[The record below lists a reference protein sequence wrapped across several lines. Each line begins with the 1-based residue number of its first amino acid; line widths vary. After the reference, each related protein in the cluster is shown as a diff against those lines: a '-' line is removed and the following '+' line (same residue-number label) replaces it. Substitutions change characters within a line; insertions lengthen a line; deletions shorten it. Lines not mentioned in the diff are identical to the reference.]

1 MMMKK
6 TPSVKKKRLSS
17 GMELPRI
24 SVLIRDWAKYKN
36 TSLHKLSLQMGK
48 SRNYLI
54 QNLRSNDIRPSVLIE
69 LSGWLQTNLFDYYL
83 PLLPHNLRPTRR
95 ETELQKEIDTLQK
108 EIETL
113 KAERDKY
120 WEALSK

>member
-1 MMMKK
+1 MSKL
-6 TPSVKKKRLSS
+6 PEVKKKRLSS
-17 GMELPRI
+17 GLELPRI
-24 SVLIRDWAKYKN
+24 STFIRNWAEYKN
-36 TSLHKLSLQMGK
+36 TSLRKLSLQMGK
-48 SRNYLI
+48 SENYLL

-69 LSGWLQTNLFDYYL
+69 LSGWLQTNLFEYYL
-83 PLLPHNLRPTRR
+83 RLLPQNLRPTQR
-95 ETELQKEIDTLQK
+95 ETELQKEIDTLKK

>member
-1 MMMKK
+1 MSKL
-6 TPSVKKKRLSS
+6 PEVKQKRLSS
-17 GMELPRI
+17 GLELPRI
-24 SVLIRDWAKYKN
+24 STFIRNWAEYKN
-36 TSLHKLSLQMGK
+36 TSLRKLSLQMGK
-48 SRNYLI
+48 SENYLL

-69 LSGWLQTNLFDYYL
+69 LSGWLQTNLFEYYL
-83 PLLPHNLRPTRR
+83 RLLPQNLRPTQR
-95 ETELQKEIDTLQK
+95 ETELQKEIDTLKK